1 MFSSKNTE
9 IYSFQIVF
17 FSYSE
22 IFYVSFDLTYPH
34 IWVFVYTLLKACFI
48 DQFSPKNMPRIYFSL
63 LLKKLLLQYVVWN
76 KQEFGT

>member
-1 MFSSKNTE
+1 M
-9 IYSFQIVF
+9 F

-22 IFYVSFDLTYPH
+22 IFYASFDLTYPH
-34 IWVFVYTLLKACFI
+34 IWVFVYTLLRGCFI
-48 DQFSPKNMPRIYFSL
+48 DQFSPKNQKKKPRIYFSL